1 MLARTAGLFLV
12 LCASSVLSFQFLSI
26 GDWGTAAAKPNGK
39 TMAKYNPEF
48 LLAIGDNFY
57 SRGVTSV
64 DDPQFKSKFEDT
76 FAGAVKNLARLTRPL
91 ISSIPL

>member
-1 MLARTAGLFLV
+1 
-12 LCASSVLSFQFLSI
+12 
-26 GDWGTAAAKPNGK
+26 
-39 TMAKYNPEF
+39 MAKYNPEF